1 MNEIVRLT
9 LMPIIAAASLSWA
22 TARIALP
29 DLVRCTSQTSA
40 SSVGIVTTKTI
51 SWFHVMDASPME
63 KILLFGRMSSRIET
77 GAGPFQ
83 TRPTVWRMNETP
95 IAVISGASR
104 GALRSG
110 R

>member
-1 MNEIVRLT
+1 
-9 LMPIIAAASLSWA
+9 MPIIAAASLSWA
-22 TARIALP
+22 TARIAFP
-29 DLVRCTSQTSA
+29 CLVLWTSQTRQI
-40 SSVGIVTTKTI
+40 SVGIVTTKTI
-51 SWFHVMDASPME
+51 SWFQPKSASPTW
-63 KILLFGRMSSRIET
+63 KILPRGRMSSRIET